1 MNQNITFI
9 LIILI
14 VCYLIYYQKKIKIN
28 ENFNNHSNSNRRS
41 TRQEAIMRRNE
52 INQEKIKRKEENDI
66 LINNYN
72 NFKET
77 NKYLRYVQN
86 NNNLSDELMT
96 KFKNVFE
103 TEFQDESNKL
113 NAEKNDIYNK
123 RYVYNKNSERAK
135 KMNFIVK
142 IVLYLLIV
150 IIFIRSIIKYF
161 TVDFNTLD

>member
-1 MNQNITFI
+1 MNKNLTFIIII
-9 LIILI
+9 LII
-14 VCYLIYYQKKIKIN
+14 CYLIYYQKKIKIN
-28 ENFNNHSNSNRRS
+28 EKFSNNKRLS
-41 TRQEAIMRRNE
+41 TRQEAIRK
-52 INQEKIKRKEENDI
+52 KIKIEDERKKRKEINDI

-77 NKYLRYVQN
+77 NKYLRYIQN

-96 KFKNVFE
+96 KIKHVFE

-113 NAEKNDIYNK
+113 NAEKNDIYDK
-123 RYVYNKNSERAK
+123 RYVYNKNRERAK

-150 IIFIRSIIKYF
+150 IIFIISIIKYF